1 MEKITVRVEALRVI
15 VQDNRDAHR
24 SIFERAVEKY
34 RERMIEEL
42 ERCLDDIK
50 NRRTLTVRLGLP
62 VPEDHTDDY
71 DRVLRMLD
79 LMVGDTVELTEADVA
94 MYVQDDW
101 AWKRNWAAST
111 TSYLAT

>member
-1 MEKITVRVEALRVI
+1 MEKITVEVAALREI
-15 VQDNRDAHR
+15 VQRNRDAHR
-24 SIFERAVEKY
+24 DIFERAVVVY

-42 ERCLDDIK
+42 ERNLDDIK
-50 NRRTLTVRLGLP
+50 NGRVLHVRIGLP

-79 LMVGDTVELTEADVA
+79 LSVDEQIELTEADVA

-111 TSYLAT
+111 TSYLTA